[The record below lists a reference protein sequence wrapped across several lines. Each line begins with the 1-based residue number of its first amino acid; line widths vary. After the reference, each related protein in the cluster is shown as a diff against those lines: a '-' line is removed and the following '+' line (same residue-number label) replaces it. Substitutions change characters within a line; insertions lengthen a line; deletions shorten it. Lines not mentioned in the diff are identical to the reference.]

1 MSELV
6 LFSLKRR
13 FLNKTFL
20 ISQILLVGL
29 IGCVLNIDK
38 LASFFGFSS
47 SGLTAI
53 RFQDTTVV
61 INEEFANR
69 FGFTMNKDAEVKI
82 LETKSGYQIEGFK
95 SNEAIPRMQLQSFLI
110 TIHQNEFLAERSP
123 SVTELIGQ
131 YENVAI
137 EFENN
142 EPLKPV
148 GRENFVFMI
157 LTAIYFMVLNFTA
170 MTSNE
175 VVNEKA
181 ANVLDMVLSA
191 TDVNSHYQSKL
202 IGGWLTMFLQGGF
215 GLGFF
220 GFFAYL
226 RNQADLGR
234 GLLTWASQYGLVDRG
249 TVSFRILLEKMNVD
263 ISFGLMILLCVF
275 FLFCGM
281 ALIQVLM
288 MVIATKLKSA
298 EEASILQ
305 GPVYVFLLLLYY
317 IALSQNTVLRLTH
330 GFGYTASFVP
340 MSSMLFMPMRLLLM
354 RVGIHEILLSGL
366 ISVLTLIL
374 AIVIGQ
380 KIYASGLR
388 QQKHKRFIM

>member
-53 RFQDTTVV
+53 CFQDAAIT
-61 INEEFANR
+61 ISEEFANR
-69 FGFTMNKDAEVKI
+69 FGFTMKNDAEIKI
-82 LETKSGYQIEGFK
+82 IETQSGYQIEGFQG
-95 SNEAIPRMQLQSFLI
+95 NEAITRLQLQSFLI
-110 TIHQNEFLAERSP
+110 TVHQNEFLASRSP

-131 YENVAI
+131 YENVSF
-137 EFENN
+137 EFKGE
-142 EPLKPV
+142 ESLKPV

-202 IGGWLTMFLQGGF
+202 IGGWLTMFLQGAF
-215 GLGFF
+215 GLTIF
-220 GFFAYL
+220 GFFTYL
-226 RNQADLGR
+226 RNQEDLGR
-234 GLLTWASQYGLVDRG
+234 GLLTWASQYGLVDRA
-249 TVSFRILLEKMNVD
+249 TVSFRILFEKMDMD

-317 IALSQNTVLRLTH
+317 IALSQNTSLRLSH
-330 GFGYTASFVP
+330 GFGYMASFVP
-340 MSSMLFMPMRLLLM
+340 MSSMLFMPMRLLM
-354 RVGIHEILLSGL
+354 MDVGVYEILISGL
-366 ISVLTLIL
+366 ISVFALIL

-388 QQKHKRFIM
+388 QQKRKRLLF